1 MKIAFGPEDGWGRKG
16 VAGERGAGRNSE
28 GRILNGE
35 LPSMGDIHDTLRVV
49 WRVYRVLLTI
59 CVCPDR
65 TYPPRIAKIF
75 CGSSFSLVPDAGA
88 F

>member
-1 MKIAFGPEDGWGRKG
+1 MGENAPSRGFGAQEG

-35 LPSMGDIHDTLRVV
+35 LPSMGASMAHLR
-49 WRVYRVLLTI
+49 L
-59 CVCPDR
+59 
-65 TYPPRIAKIF
+65 
-75 CGSSFSLVPDAGA
+75 FSDFITPFLAIG